1 MNLPLPFEGQRTMMK
16 PTSLL
21 IALALLS
28 TGCTGGDTPTVE
40 ASVDASPPTT
50 SDAPTASPIESM
62 SPTPTSSPTTTQ
74 AAPTT
79 APTIEETAAPPPEQP
94 PADAAAPALSPRGHL
109 VKQIGEPAGII
120 DGNGERLVNFVVNSI
135 TPDVQCTEEFA
146 DPAENGVFVAVDVSV
161 QTSPAMANPDAFIS
175 TFEMSP
181 WMFSAISPDG
191 VSSNASP
198 DTFASFICM
207 DDSVL
212 LPSSIGP
219 GENAEGIVLLDLQYP
234 SGILIFEDFYTDSS
248 WEWSYPG

>member
-1 MNLPLPFEGQRTMMK
+1 MMK
-16 PTSLL
+16 PSSFL
-21 IALALLS
+21 IALALLTS
-28 TGCTGGDTPTVE
+28 GCTGGDAPTVE
-40 ASVDASPPTT
+40 ASVDSSPRTT
-50 SDAPTASPIESM
+50 SASPTASASDSAI
-62 SPTPTSSPTTTQ
+62 PTPATSPTTAQ

-79 APTIEETAAPPPEQP
+79 APELQEPTVQPPDPP
-94 PADAAAPALSPRGHL
+94 PADAGAPVLSPRGNL

-120 DGNGERLVNFVVNSI
+120 DGNGVRLVNFVVNSI
-135 TPDVQCTEEFA
+135 TPDMQCTEEFA
-146 DPAENGVFVAVDVSV
+146 EPAQNGVFVAVDVSV

-175 TFEMSP
+175 SFEMSP

-198 DTFASFICM
+198 DTFASFVCL

-212 LPSSIGP
+212 LPTSIGP